1 MSTPFFSIITVVYNA
16 EDVLE
21 GTARSLMEQS
31 TTDYEWIVVDGASK
45 DATLDIARRFA
56 VEGRDT
62 VVSEPDRGVYDAMNK
77 GLRLAQGEVVQFLN
91 AGDRL
96 ANAEVLAHVAAAFGE
111 DVDAV
116 YGDTILELAD
126 GRVVTRV
133 AFDPQ
138 THIHRRMPISH
149 QSLFTRRA
157 LQLQHPFDLS
167 FRIAADYAS
176 LAAMVHAGAR
186 LAYIAEPLNINTI
199 VPDAISISGKTRSA
213 AEDFAIHRTILER
226 PLAEALVTYLRKR
239 VVILGVS
246 VLQALPAPVFDR
258 LPAKIRKRVY

>member
-133 AFDPQ
+133 AFDP
-138 THIHRRMPISH
+138 HP
-149 QSLFTRRA
+149 SLIGHSEALAATLYQVELVEPHPTTVLILGETGTGKELVARA
-157 LQLQHPFDLS
+157 LHDLS
-167 FRIAADYAS
+167 RRKEGPFTVVDC
-176 LAAMVHAGAR
+176 G
-186 LAYIAEPLNINTI
+186 
-199 VPDAISISGKTRSA
+199 AISATG
-213 AEDFAIHRTILER
+213 
-226 PLAEALVTYLRKR
+226 V
-239 VVILGVS
+239 LGAS
-246 VLQALPAPVFDR
+246 PRASSR
-258 LPAKIRKRVY
+258 